1 VTPKPELAL
10 LDSAKYLY
18 LQELTEPRDN
28 SLRVVVQEAVENPAG
43 GIHAHPELPE
53 VKELFTE
60 VSRIES
66 TANCRAFELT
76 WKSYVAYLVTEELVG
91 SCGNYDDESFSGR
104 LFRTYK
110 KSHFLDHLRR
120 DTGGHTAEINHYK
133 VICLNHLID
142 IAAYEEPQI
151 KQIDLSHSV
160 EPNPAIANFTRA
172 RIRRSG
178 SI

>member
-28 SLRVVVQEAVENPAG
+28 SLRAVVQEAVENPTG
-43 GIHAHPELPE
+43 RIHAHELSE
-53 VKELFTE
+53 LKELFTE
-60 VSRIES
+60 VSPIES
-66 TANCRAFELT
+66 TANCRTFELT
-76 WKSYVAYLVTEELVG
+76 WTSYVAYLVTEELVG

-110 KSHFLDHLRR
+110 KSHFLDHLRP
-120 DTGGHTAEINHYK
+120 DTGRHTGEINHYK

-142 IAAYEEPQI
+142 VAAYEEPQI
-151 KQIDLSHSV
+151 KLIDPVTQRQAESS
-160 EPNPAIANFTRA
+160 NC
-172 RIRRSG
+172 
-178 SI
+178 

>member
-1 VTPKPELAL
+1 MTPKPELAL
-10 LDSAKYLY
+10 LNSAKYLY

-91 SCGNYDDESFSGR
+91 SSGNYDDESFSGR
-104 LFRTYK
+104 LFRIYT
-110 KSHFLDHLRR
+110 KSHFLDHLQRG
-120 DTGGHTAEINHYK
+120 TGGHTRAIHHFK
-133 VICLNHLID
+133 TVCLNHLID
-142 IAAYEEPQI
+142 VAAQEFPEVKLI
-151 KQIDLSHSV
+151 SS
-160 EPNPAIANFTRA
+160 ESA
-172 RIRRSG
+172 RPH
-178 SI
+178 